1 MARRKPEPKPSAA
14 DSLERARAATER
26 AQSKLDKKG
35 TSGED
40 EWDFRRAPLSEWRAR
55 WDDKSVRRLFIE
67 NFIKVRSIEDQKKVV
82 PLVFNDMQ
90 DDLWHRLTGKDVIL
104 KMRKGGSSTLQLAIK
119 FSNAVVL
126 SGRNFRV
133 FAHNPKTEAK
143 FRRDLRTMY
152 QHLPAHLK
160 PRAEQF
166 TQEVIEFQDSEKG
179 TLDSII
185 TTTGVQ
191 PGFEDNP
198 RGDTITDVLASEMP
212 FWRGDPSKAM
222 TAILEACTPDADV
235 SIESTAGGIEG
246 FHGYYQDGRA
256 GKGGWRSH
264 FYEWWWHRGYRE
276 AGATFEQVGRR
287 WILLRRNDALGGLKS
302 FVEDVLNSK
311 AVVTSAERK
320 VAARILLHLINR
332 GYVPKGT
339 KWHAPEVAEYLAWR
353 RSKIDGIGERKFA
366 VEYPENDKDCFTQTG
381 RPLVRADYLKTDGCK
396 PEGAREGH
404 TYLIAAD
411 TSLGLQ
417 SGDPA
422 AIQVLDVDTGR
433 QCKEVSLTVAPD
445 LLGVTL
451 AALSDEYNGAQIV
464 VERNGP
470 GIATIIKLIEL
481 GYEDRLYKHLDAR
494 KRRAVEDGRLDLD
507 EAMRDA
513 QYGFPT
519 GADNK
524 PVLGVKLEE
533 GIRTGDLGLSSEE
546 FCVECKTVVWFDDR
560 SWGALP
566 GYHDDRVMALAI
578 GWYVART
585 QMGLT
590 GFMGVMPVSGEAR

>member
-1 MARRKPEPKPSAA
+1 MATRRQEQKATAA
-14 DSLERARAATER
+14 DSLERARAATAR
-26 AQSKLDKKG
+26 AQSKLNRKAG
-35 TSGED
+35 GED
-40 EWDFRRAPLSEWRAR
+40 EWDYRRAPLSEWRDR
-55 WDDKSVRRLFIE
+55 WHDKATRRLFIE

-90 DDLWHRLTGKDVIL
+90 DDLWHRLTSRDVIL

-152 QHLPAHLK
+152 KHLPAHLK
-160 PRAEQF
+160 PNAEQF
-166 TQEVIEFQDSEKG
+166 TQEVIEFQDAEKG
-179 TLDSII
+179 TVDSII

-222 TAILEACTPDADV
+222 TAILEACTHDADV

-246 FHGYYQDGRA
+246 FHGYYQDGKQ

-264 FYEWWWHRGYRE
+264 FYEWYWHRGYRV
-276 AGATFEQVGRR
+276 AGAFFKQVEGK
-287 WILLRRNDALGGLKS
+287 WILLRGEDAREGLKNL
-302 FVEDVLNSK
+302 VTEILNGK

-320 VAARILLHLINR
+320 VAARILVHLINR
-332 GYVPKGT
+332 GYVPRGT

-353 RSKIDGIGERKFA
+353 RWKIENIGESKFA

-381 RPLVRADYLKTDGCK
+381 RPLIRADYLKTEGCK
-396 PEGAREGH
+396 PTGAVEGH
-404 TYLIAAD
+404 TYLISAD
-411 TSLGLQ
+411 IGVGLQ
-417 SGDPA
+417 TGDPSVA
-422 AIQVLDVDTGR
+422 QVIDVDTGR
-433 QCKEVSLTVAPD
+433 QCREIALNVPPD
-445 LLGVTL
+445 VFALTL

-494 KRRAVEDGRLDLD
+494 KRRAVEDGRLDFED
-507 EAMRDA
+507 AMRDA
-513 QYGFPT
+513 QYGFNT
-519 GADNK
+519 GPDNK

-533 GIRTGDLGLSSEE
+533 GIRTGELGLSSEE
-546 FCVECKTVVWFDDR
+546 FCTEAKTCVWFDNR

-590 GFMGVMPVSGEAR
+590 GFVGVLPETGLAR